1 MFRRKKAAAKEQV
14 AADEG
19 HVAHGRKKATAKA
32 KIIADEGYVMVD
44 RNQRRTLQHHTY
56 IIEVHPDGGE
66 PFRTEVKAWVPW
78 PGQPR
83 AGHVLNVSYD
93 PESRQAELQIEGD
106 PRYDWK
112 LREAQA
118 QADAA
123 RQREQLLN
131 EPPSRD
137 PLH

>member
-1 MFRRKKAAAKEQV
+1 MF
-14 AADEG
+14 
-19 HVAHGRKKATAKA
+19 GRKKAQGTARVVADGGDVAAGRKKVAAKA

-78 PGQPR
+78 PGQPHER
-83 AGHVLNVSYD
+83 DVVNVVYD
-93 PESRQAELQIEGD
+93 PQSRDVDIVIEGD
-106 PRYDWK
+106 PRFDWR

-118 QADAA
+118 KEDAA
-123 RQREQLLN
+123 KRREQLLN
-131 EPPSRD
+131 EPPSHGRL
-137 PLH
+137 P